1 MSSISDI
8 IKIPFGYM
16 LEWLYNFTSN
26 YGLALILF
34 AVIIKLVLLPV
45 SMKSKKSMMK
55 MSRIAPRVKALEAK
69 FGDDKAKY
77 QTEVMKLYKREG
89 VSTTGGCLW
98 SFIPLLILIPLYAI
112 IREPMVYM
120 MHLSAEHATQ
130 ITELISK
137 TVDLGSNT
145 YYHQMAAA
153 SHLGEFLPQIR
164 EAIPALANATIN
176 PINFGFLGLDM
187 GLVPSWRFWQMTS
200 MTSIGLFLIPVVSG
214 ASNWLSMWLMQKLNG
229 SVAVDSKGRKDE
241 NAAAAAMGG
250 SMKVM
255 NIMMPLM
262 SVWIGFQMP
271 AGMSIYW
278 ITQAVVGL
286 VQEFFLTRHYRKIYD
301 AEDEVRRREA
311 EEEEAREAER
321 ERLRAERKALHPEG
335 QLDPNTSKKKL
346 QVKEKAATGP
356 EIEGKLSPEEREAL
370 RLARENAENEPG
382 KNFSGDPDRPYC
394 RGRTYKP
401 TRYGRDTSEANNFDL
416 STSDSE
422 AEDSADDEQAASEE

>member
-8 IKIPFGYM
+8 IKVPFGYM
-16 LEWLYNFTSN
+16 LEWLYEFTGN
-26 YGLALILF
+26 YGLALIAF

-69 FGDDKAKY
+69 YADDKSKY
-77 QTEVMKLYKREG
+77 QVEVMNLYKREG
-89 VSTTGGCLW
+89 ISTTGGCLW
-98 SFIPLLILIPLYAI
+98 SFIPLLILIPLYSV

-120 MHLSAEHATQ
+120 MHLSAEHAGQ

-137 TVDLGSNT
+137 SVEFGSNT

-153 SHLGEFLPQIR
+153 GYIGEFLPQIR
-164 EAIPALANATIN
+164 EAIPALANVTIN
-176 PINFGFLGLDM
+176 PIDFSFLGLDM
-187 GLVPSWRFWQMTS
+187 GLVPSWRFWQITTMAGL
-200 MTSIGLFLIPVVSG
+200 GLFLIPVISG

-250 SMKVM
+250 SMKMM
-255 NIMMPLM
+255 NVMMPLM

-286 VQEFFLTRHYRKIYD
+286 VQEFFLTNHYRKMYD
-301 AEDEVRRREA
+301 AEDEVRRAEA
-311 EEEEAREAER
+311 EAEEARELER
-321 ERLRAERKALHPEG
+321 ERLRAERKAKHPEG
-335 QLDPNTSKKKL
+335 YVDPNTSKKKL
-346 QVKEKAATGP
+346 QAKEKAAAGP

-394 RGRTYKP
+394 RGRSYKP
-401 TRYGRDTSEANNFDL
+401 MRYGRDTSEANEFDL
-416 STSDSE
+416 SGGLTDAAE
-422 AEDSADDEQAASEE
+422 AADEQTSEE